1 VTASPAFQRA
11 RSPEHKAERREAILE
26 AAARL
31 AARDGVRQVTLTD
44 IAAAVGIH
52 KSALLRYFETREQIF
67 LELTGRAWTEWATAT
82 RTALDEIGAD
92 DAGDATADALARSFA
107 ARPLLCDLIPH
118 TALNL
123 ERHVS
128 TEAVRAY
135 KLTSLGA
142 VERVAAALQGPLPD
156 LLAEDRRQLISIT
169 ALLAGAMY
177 QIATPPP
184 PLAELY
190 ATDPELGHA
199 LLDLEPRLA
208 RAAQIA
214 ICGMRA
220 LSSPVGSSGTRNRT
234 PAGAS

>member
-1 VTASPAFQRA
+1 MASPTFQRA
-11 RSPEHKAERREAILE
+11 RSAEHKAQRREAIL
-26 AAARL
+26 AAAATL
-31 AARDGVRQVTLTD
+31 AARDGVRQVSLTD

-67 LELTGRAWTEWATAT
+67 LELTGRAWTGWAADTSAT
-82 RTALDEIGAD
+82 LAAIP
-92 DAGDATADALARSFA
+92 AGDRAAVAAALARGFV

-128 TEAVRAY
+128 REAVHAY

-142 VERVAAALQGPLPD
+142 VDDVAAAVGGPL
-156 LLAEDRRQLISIT
+156 AELGASERRELVSTI

-190 ATDPELGHA
+190 AAEPRLGHA
-199 LLDLEPRLA
+199 LLDLEGRLT
-208 RAAQIA
+208 RAAEVTIA
-214 ICGMRA
+214 G
-220 LSSPVGSSGTRNRT
+220 L
-234 PAGAS
+234 GATAP

>member
-1 VTASPAFQRA
+1 MRVTSSPAFQRA
-11 RSPEHKAERREAILE
+11 RSPEHKAERHEAILS

-82 RTALDEIGAD
+82 DAALRDVASG
-92 DAGDATADALARSFA
+92 DAGDVTAAVLARGFA

-123 ERHVS
+123 ERHASVD
-128 TEAVRAY
+128 AVRTY

-142 VERVAAALQGPLPD
+142 VETVTAALAQPLPD
-156 LLAEDRRQLISIT
+156 LSIAERRQLVSAT

-190 ATDPELGHA
+190 ATDPQLGHA

-208 RAAQIA
+208 RAALVT
-214 ICGMRA
+214 ICGLRA
-220 LSSPVGSSGTRNRT
+220 LSSA
-234 PAGAS
+234 PAEHDNDP